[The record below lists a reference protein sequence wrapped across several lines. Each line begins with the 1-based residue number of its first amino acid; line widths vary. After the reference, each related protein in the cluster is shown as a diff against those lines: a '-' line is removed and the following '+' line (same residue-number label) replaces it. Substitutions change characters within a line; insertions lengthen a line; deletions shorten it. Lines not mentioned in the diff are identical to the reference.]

1 MGRKKTANRGIKM
14 TTISFETWKNDYT
27 DVPWTEEKGEQL
39 AEQYG
44 IYSIDKIAVSVRVYN
59 RGGYIECL
67 KDGTYTMGLNLEIL
81 DSDTIEPLEKKLF
94 AEHDGINKKKA

>member
-1 MGRKKTANRGIKM
+1 M

-27 DVPWTEEKGEQL
+27 DIPQTEEKGEEL

-44 IYSIDKIAVSVRVYN
+44 IYSIDKRAVSVRVYN

-67 KDGTYTMGLNLEIL
+67 KDGTFTMGLNLEIL

-94 AEHDGINKKKA
+94 AEHDGINKKKEVV

>member
-1 MGRKKTANRGIKM
+1 MFGLWTGALMVDIR
-14 TTISFETWKNDYT
+14 ET
-27 DVPWTEEKGEQL
+27 Q
-39 AEQYG
+39 
-44 IYSIDKIAVSVRVYN
+44 III
-59 RGGYIECL
+59 GGYIECL